1 MFFLRYNLHRWVV
14 NLTQLCIVL
23 VSSFCLSCSQE
34 AANTSPIID
43 RLIVPSEVLV
53 GVKTEFHVIARDSDG
68 DSLSYTWSI
77 SQGQTV
83 ESSSRTATWVA
94 PDQPG
99 AFIVSVFVSDGISEP
114 TTRSKQI
121 LVKTPNKPPE
131 INELRIPKKVS
142 AGEISQL
149 SLLAVDPNQDP
160 LIFTWKI
167 DDVVLEEGPKTEI
180 EWQVPTQEGEV
191 TIQVIVS
198 DGIAPAVKRSNVV
211 IVTRSLLIVPGL
223 RAGGITLGD
232 SFKTIKDI
240 YGEPNIFEKVDDLF
254 FFAFWQPDQG
264 ISGFIDEQ
272 TETVTATF
280 VQSPNQAKT
289 AAGNG
294 VNSTL
299 DSVEQEFGLV
309 EDIRNNLE
317 HWYWTKGIEFDVR
330 DQLVDQIFIF
340 RPLLDFERLQPMGA
354 PALAKEMIGYPPTYY
369 KQLHHSYTP

>member
-1 MFFLRYNLHRWVV
+1 MVFLRYNLHRWVV
-14 NLTQLCIVL
+14 NLTQICIVL

-34 AANTSPIID
+34 ATNTSPIID

-99 AFIVSVFVSDGISEP
+99 AFTVSVFVSDGISEP

-121 LVKTPNKPPE
+121 LVKAPNKPPE
-131 INELRIPKKVS
+131 ITELRIPKKVS

-299 DSVEQEFGLV
+299 DSVEKEFGLV

-330 DQLVDQIFIF
+330 DQLVDQVFIF
-340 RPLLDFERLQPMGA
+340 RPLLNFERLQPMGA
-354 PALAKEMIGYPPTYY
+354 PALAKEMIRYPPTYY
-369 KQLHHSYTP
+369 KQLHHRYTP

>member
-1 MFFLRYNLHRWVV
+1 MVFLRYNLHRWVV

-34 AANTSPIID
+34 ATNTSPIID

-53 GVKTEFHVIARDSDG
+53 GVQTEFHVIARDSDG

-99 AFIVSVFVSDGISEP
+99 AFTVSVFVSDGISEP

-309 EDIRNNLE
+309 EDVRNNLE

>member
-1 MFFLRYNLHRWVV
+1 MIFLRYNLHRWVV
-14 NLTQLCIVL
+14 NLTQICIVL

-34 AANTSPIID
+34 ATNTSPIID

-99 AFIVSVFVSDGISEP
+99 AFTVSVFVNDGISEP

-121 LVKTPNKPPE
+121 LVKAPNKPPE
-131 INELRIPKKVS
+131 ITELRIPKKVS

-299 DSVEQEFGLV
+299 DSVEKEFGLV

-354 PALAKEMIGYPPTYY
+354 PALAKEMIRYSPTYY
-369 KQLHHSYTP
+369 KQLHHCYTP

>member
-1 MFFLRYNLHRWVV
+1 MVFLRYNLHRWVV
-14 NLTQLCIVL
+14 NLTQICIVL

-34 AANTSPIID
+34 ATNTSPIID

-99 AFIVSVFVSDGISEP
+99 AFTVSVFVSDGISEP

-121 LVKTPNKPPE
+121 LVKAPNKPPE
-131 INELRIPKKVS
+131 ITELRIPKKVS

-299 DSVEQEFGLV
+299 DSVEKEFGLV

-330 DQLVDQIFIF
+330 DQLVDQVFIF

-354 PALAKEMIGYPPTYY
+354 PALAKEMIRYPPTYY
-369 KQLHHSYTP
+369 KQLHHRYTP

>member
-34 AANTSPIID
+34 ATNTSPIID

-53 GVKTEFHVIARDSDG
+53 GVQTEFHVIARDSDG

-121 LVKTPNKPPE
+121 LVKAPNKPPE
-131 INELRIPKKVS
+131 ITELRIPKKVS

-309 EDIRNNLE
+309 EDVRNNLE

>member
-43 RLIVPSEVLV
+43 RLIVPPEVLV
-53 GVKTEFHVIARDSDG
+53 GVQTEFHVIARDSDG

-94 PDQPG
+94 PDQPD
-99 AFIVSVFVSDGISEP
+99 AFTVSVFVSDGISEP

-309 EDIRNNLE
+309 EDVRNNLE

>member
-1 MFFLRYNLHRWVV
+1 MVFLRYNLHRWVV
-14 NLTQLCIVL
+14 NLTQICIVL

-34 AANTSPIID
+34 ATNTSPIID

-99 AFIVSVFVSDGISEP
+99 AFTVSVFVSDGISEP

-121 LVKTPNKPPE
+121 LVKAPNKPPE
-131 INELRIPKKVS
+131 ITELRIPKKVS

-299 DSVEQEFGLV
+299 DSVEKEFGLV

-330 DQLVDQIFIF
+330 DQLVDQVFIF

-354 PALAKEMIGYPPTYY
+354 PALAKEMIRYSPTYY
-369 KQLHHSYTP
+369 KQLHHRYTP

>member
-1 MFFLRYNLHRWVV
+1 MVFLRYNLHRWVV

-94 PDQPG
+94 PDQPD
-99 AFIVSVFVSDGISEP
+99 AFTVSVFVSDGISEP

-289 AAGNG
+289 VAGNG

>member
-1 MFFLRYNLHRWVV
+1 MVFLRYNLHRWVV
-14 NLTQLCIVL
+14 NLTQICIVL

-34 AANTSPIID
+34 ATNTSPIID

-83 ESSSRTATWVA
+83 ESSSRTSTWVA
-94 PDQPG
+94 PNQPG
-99 AFIVSVFVSDGISEP
+99 AFTVSVFVSDGISEP

-121 LVKTPNKPPE
+121 LVKAPNKPPE
-131 INELRIPKKVS
+131 ITELRIPKKVS

-299 DSVEQEFGLV
+299 DSVEKEFGLV
-309 EDIRNNLE
+309 EDVRNNLE

-330 DQLVDQIFIF
+330 DQLVDQVFIF

-354 PALAKEMIGYPPTYY
+354 PALAKEMIRYPPTYY
-369 KQLHHSYTP
+369 KQLHHRYTP

>member
-34 AANTSPIID
+34 ATNTSPIID

-53 GVKTEFHVIARDSDG
+53 GVQTEFHVIARDSDG

-77 SQGQTV
+77 NQGQTV

-121 LVKTPNKPPE
+121 LVKAPNKPPE
-131 INELRIPKKVS
+131 ITELRIPKKVS

-160 LIFTWKI
+160 LVFTWKI

-264 ISGFIDEQ
+264 ISGFIDQQ

-309 EDIRNNLE
+309 EDVRNNLE

>member
-34 AANTSPIID
+34 ATNTSPIID

-94 PDQPG
+94 PDQPS
-99 AFIVSVFVSDGISEP
+99 AFTVSVFVSDGISEP
-114 TTRSKQI
+114 TTRNKQI
-121 LVKTPNKPPE
+121 LVKAPNKPPE
-131 INELRIPKKVS
+131 ITELRIPKKVS

-309 EDIRNNLE
+309 EDVRNNLE

>member
-1 MFFLRYNLHRWVV
+1 MVFLRYNLHRWVV
-14 NLTQLCIVL
+14 NLTQICIVL

-34 AANTSPIID
+34 ATNTSPIID

-99 AFIVSVFVSDGISEP
+99 AFTVSVFVNDGISEP

-121 LVKTPNKPPE
+121 LVKAPNKPPE
-131 INELRIPKKVS
+131 ITELRIPKKVS

-254 FFAFWQPDQG
+254 FFAFWQPDRG
-264 ISGFIDEQ
+264 ISGFVDEQ

-299 DSVEQEFGLV
+299 DSVEKEFGLV

-330 DQLVDQIFIF
+330 DQLVDQVFIF

-354 PALAKEMIGYPPTYY
+354 PALAKEMIRYPPTYY
-369 KQLHHSYTP
+369 KQLHHRYTP

>member
-34 AANTSPIID
+34 ATNTSPIID

-68 DSLSYTWSI
+68 DSLSYIWSI
-77 SQGQTV
+77 NQGQTV

-94 PDQPG
+94 PDQPD
-99 AFIVSVFVSDGISEP
+99 AFTVSVFVSDGISEP

-121 LVKTPNKPPE
+121 LVKAPNKPPE
-131 INELRIPKKVS
+131 ITELRIPKKVS

-309 EDIRNNLE
+309 EDVRNNLE

>member
-1 MFFLRYNLHRWVV
+1 MVFLRYNLHRWVV
-14 NLTQLCIVL
+14 NLTQICIVL
-23 VSSFCLSCSQE
+23 VSSFYLSCSQE
-34 AANTSPIID
+34 ATNTSPIID

-77 SQGQTV
+77 NQGQTV

-121 LVKTPNKPPE
+121 LVKAPNKPPE
-131 INELRIPKKVS
+131 ITELRIPKKVS

-160 LIFTWKI
+160 LVFTWKI

-309 EDIRNNLE
+309 EDVRNNLE

-354 PALAKEMIGYPPTYY
+354 PAIAKEMIGYPPTYY

>member
-34 AANTSPIID
+34 ATNTSPIID

-77 SQGQTV
+77 NQGQTV

-99 AFIVSVFVSDGISEP
+99 SFIVSVFVSDGISEP

-121 LVKTPNKPPE
+121 LVKAPNKPPE
-131 INELRIPKKVS
+131 ITELRIPKKVS

-309 EDIRNNLE
+309 EDVRNNLE

>member
-34 AANTSPIID
+34 ATNTSPIID

-94 PDQPG
+94 PDQSG

-121 LVKTPNKPPE
+121 LVKAPNKPPE
-131 INELRIPKKVS
+131 ITELRIPKKVS

-232 SFKTIKDI
+232 SFKTIKNI

-309 EDIRNNLE
+309 EDVRNNLE

>member
-34 AANTSPIID
+34 ATNTSPIID

-53 GVKTEFHVIARDSDG
+53 GVKTEFHVIARDPDG

-94 PDQPG
+94 PDQPS

-121 LVKTPNKPPE
+121 LVKAPNKPPE
-131 INELRIPKKVS
+131 ITELRIPKKVS

-309 EDIRNNLE
+309 EDVRNNLE

>member
-1 MFFLRYNLHRWVV
+1 MVFLRYNLHRWVV
-14 NLTQLCIVL
+14 NLTQICIVL

-34 AANTSPIID
+34 ATNTSPIID

-99 AFIVSVFVSDGISEP
+99 AFTVSVFVNDGISEP

-121 LVKTPNKPPE
+121 LVKAPNKPPE
-131 INELRIPKKVS
+131 ITELRIPKKVS

-299 DSVEQEFGLV
+299 DSVEKEFGLV
-309 EDIRNNLE
+309 EDVRNNLE

-330 DQLVDQIFIF
+330 DQLVDQVFIF

-354 PALAKEMIGYPPTYY
+354 PALAKEMIRYPPTYY
-369 KQLHHSYTP
+369 KQLHHRYTP

>member
-1 MFFLRYNLHRWVV
+1 MIFLRYNLHRWVV
-14 NLTQLCIVL
+14 NLAQICIVL

-34 AANTSPIID
+34 ATNTSPIID

-99 AFIVSVFVSDGISEP
+99 AFTVSVFVNDGISEP

-121 LVKTPNKPPE
+121 LVKAPNKPPE
-131 INELRIPKKVS
+131 ITELRIPKKVS

-299 DSVEQEFGLV
+299 DSVEKEFGLV

-330 DQLVDQIFIF
+330 DQLVDQVFIF

-354 PALAKEMIGYPPTYY
+354 PALAKEMIRYPPTYY
-369 KQLHHSYTP
+369 KQLHHRYTP

>member
-1 MFFLRYNLHRWVV
+1 MVFLRYNLHRWVV
-14 NLTQLCIVL
+14 NLTQICIVL

-34 AANTSPIID
+34 ATNTSPIID

-53 GVKTEFHVIARDSDG
+53 GVKTEFHIIARDSDG

-99 AFIVSVFVSDGISEP
+99 AFTVSVFVSDGISEP

-121 LVKTPNKPPE
+121 LVKALNKPPE
-131 INELRIPKKVS
+131 ITELRIPKKVS

-160 LIFTWKI
+160 LVFTWKI

-309 EDIRNNLE
+309 EDVRNNLE

>member
-1 MFFLRYNLHRWVV
+1 MVFLRYNLHRWVV
-14 NLTQLCIVL
+14 NLAQICIVL

-34 AANTSPIID
+34 ATNTSPIID

-99 AFIVSVFVSDGISEP
+99 AFTVSVFVSDGISEP

-121 LVKTPNKPPE
+121 LVKAPNKPPE
-131 INELRIPKKVS
+131 ITELRIPKKVS

-299 DSVEQEFGLV
+299 DSVEKEFGLV

-330 DQLVDQIFIF
+330 DQLVDQVFIF

-354 PALAKEMIGYPPTYY
+354 PALAKEMIRYPPTYY
-369 KQLHHSYTP
+369 KQLHHRYTP

>member
-1 MFFLRYNLHRWVV
+1 MVFLRYNLHRWVV

-34 AANTSPIID
+34 ATNTSPIID

-121 LVKTPNKPPE
+121 LVKAPNKPPE
-131 INELRIPKKVS
+131 ITELRIPKKVS

-149 SLLAVDPNQDP
+149 SLLAVDPNQDR

-309 EDIRNNLE
+309 EDVRNNLE

-330 DQLVDQIFIF
+330 DQLVDQVFIF

-354 PALAKEMIGYPPTYY
+354 PALAKEMIRYPPTYY
-369 KQLHHSYTP
+369 KQLHHRYTP

>member
-1 MFFLRYNLHRWVV
+1 MVFLRYNLHRWVV
-14 NLTQLCIVL
+14 NLTQICIIL

-34 AANTSPIID
+34 ATNTSPIID

-53 GVKTEFHVIARDSDG
+53 DVKTEFHVIARDSDG

-99 AFIVSVFVSDGISEP
+99 AFTVSVFVSDGISEP

-121 LVKTPNKPPE
+121 LVKAPNKPPE
-131 INELRIPKKVS
+131 ITELRIPKKVS

-299 DSVEQEFGLV
+299 DSVEKEFGLV
-309 EDIRNNLE
+309 EDVRNNLE

-330 DQLVDQIFIF
+330 DQLVDQVFIF

-354 PALAKEMIGYPPTYY
+354 PALAKEMIRYPPTYY
-369 KQLHHSYTP
+369 KQLHHRYTP

>member
-34 AANTSPIID
+34 ATNTSPIID

-99 AFIVSVFVSDGISEP
+99 AFTVSVFVSDGISEP

-121 LVKTPNKPPE
+121 LVKALNKPPE
-131 INELRIPKKVS
+131 ITELRIPKKVS

-160 LIFTWKI
+160 LVFTWKI

-309 EDIRNNLE
+309 EDVRNNLE

>member
-1 MFFLRYNLHRWVV
+1 MVFLRYNLHRWVV
-14 NLTQLCIVL
+14 NLTQICIVL

-34 AANTSPIID
+34 ATNTSPIID

-99 AFIVSVFVSDGISEP
+99 AFTVSVFVNDGISEP

-121 LVKTPNKPPE
+121 LVKAPNKPPE
-131 INELRIPKKVS
+131 ITELRIPKKVS

-299 DSVEQEFGLV
+299 DSVEKEFGLV
-309 EDIRNNLE
+309 EDVRNNLE

-354 PALAKEMIGYPPTYY
+354 PALAKEMIRYPPTYY
-369 KQLHHSYTP
+369 KQLHHRYTP

>member
-1 MFFLRYNLHRWVV
+1 MVFLRYNLHRWVV

-34 AANTSPIID
+34 ATNTSPIID

-121 LVKTPNKPPE
+121 LVKAPNEPPE
-131 INELRIPKKVS
+131 ITELRIPKKVS

-309 EDIRNNLE
+309 EDVRNNLE

>member
-1 MFFLRYNLHRWVV
+1 MVFLRYNLHRWVV
-14 NLTQLCIVL
+14 NLTQICIVL

-34 AANTSPIID
+34 ATNTSPIID

-99 AFIVSVFVSDGISEP
+99 AFTVSVFVSDGISEP

-121 LVKTPNKPPE
+121 LVKAPNKPPE
-131 INELRIPKKVS
+131 ITELRIPKKVS

-299 DSVEQEFGLV
+299 DSVEKEFGLV
-309 EDIRNNLE
+309 EDVRNNLE

-330 DQLVDQIFIF
+330 DQLVDQVFIF
-340 RPLLDFERLQPMGA
+340 RPLLNFERLQPMGA
-354 PALAKEMIGYPPTYY
+354 PALAKEMIRYPPTYY
-369 KQLHHSYTP
+369 KQLHHRYTP

>member
-1 MFFLRYNLHRWVV
+1 MVFLRYNLHRWVV
-14 NLTQLCIVL
+14 NLTQICIVL

-34 AANTSPIID
+34 ATNTSPIID

-99 AFIVSVFVSDGISEP
+99 AFTVSVFVSDGISEP

-121 LVKTPNKPPE
+121 LVKALNKPPE
-131 INELRIPKKVS
+131 ITELRIPKKVS

-299 DSVEQEFGLV
+299 DSVEKEFGLV
-309 EDIRNNLE
+309 EDVRNNLE

-330 DQLVDQIFIF
+330 DQLVDQVFIF

-354 PALAKEMIGYPPTYY
+354 PALAKEMIRYPPTYY
-369 KQLHHSYTP
+369 KQLHHRYTP

>member
-1 MFFLRYNLHRWVV
+1 MVFLRYNLHRWVV

-121 LVKTPNKPPE
+121 LVKAPNKPPE
-131 INELRIPKKVS
+131 ITELRIPKKVS

-289 AAGNG
+289 VAGNG

>member
-1 MFFLRYNLHRWVV
+1 MVFLRYNLHRWVV
-14 NLTQLCIVL
+14 NLTQICIVL

-34 AANTSPIID
+34 ATNTSPIID

-121 LVKTPNKPPE
+121 LVKAPNKPPE
-131 INELRIPKKVS
+131 ITELRIPKKVS

-264 ISGFIDEQ
+264 ISGFIDQQ

-309 EDIRNNLE
+309 EDVRNNLE

-354 PALAKEMIGYPPTYY
+354 PALAKEMIGYLPTYY

>member
-1 MFFLRYNLHRWVV
+1 MVFLRYNLHRWVV
-14 NLTQLCIVL
+14 NLTQICIVL

-34 AANTSPIID
+34 ATNTSPIID

-83 ESSSRTATWVA
+83 ESSSRTSTWVA
-94 PDQPG
+94 PNQPG
-99 AFIVSVFVSDGISEP
+99 AFTVSVFVSDGISEP

-121 LVKTPNKPPE
+121 LVKAPNKPPE
-131 INELRIPKKVS
+131 ITELRIPKKVS

-299 DSVEQEFGLV
+299 DSVEKEFGLV

-330 DQLVDQIFIF
+330 DQLVDQVFIF

-354 PALAKEMIGYPPTYY
+354 PALAKEMIRYSPTYY
-369 KQLHHSYTP
+369 KQLHHRYTP

>member
-1 MFFLRYNLHRWVV
+1 MVFLRYNLHRWVV
-14 NLTQLCIVL
+14 NLTQICIVL

-34 AANTSPIID
+34 ATNTSPIID

-99 AFIVSVFVSDGISEP
+99 AFTVSVFVSDGISEP

-121 LVKTPNKPPE
+121 LVKALNKPPE
-131 INELRIPKKVS
+131 ITELRIPKKVS

-160 LIFTWKI
+160 LVFTWKI

-309 EDIRNNLE
+309 EDVRNNLE

>member
-1 MFFLRYNLHRWVV
+1 MVFLRYNLHRWVV
-14 NLTQLCIVL
+14 NLTQICIVL

-34 AANTSPIID
+34 ATNTSPIID

-99 AFIVSVFVSDGISEP
+99 AFTVSVFVSDGISEP

-121 LVKTPNKPPE
+121 LVKAPNKPPE
-131 INELRIPKKVS
+131 ITELRIPKKVS

-299 DSVEQEFGLV
+299 DSVEKEFGLV

-354 PALAKEMIGYPPTYY
+354 PALAKEMIRYSPTYY
-369 KQLHHSYTP
+369 KQLHHRYTP

>member
-1 MFFLRYNLHRWVV
+1 MVFLRYNLHRWVV
-14 NLTQLCIVL
+14 NLTQICIVL

-34 AANTSPIID
+34 ATNTSPIID

-99 AFIVSVFVSDGISEP
+99 AFTVSVFVSDGISEP

-121 LVKTPNKPPE
+121 LVKAPNKPPE
-131 INELRIPKKVS
+131 ITELRIPKKVS

-299 DSVEQEFGLV
+299 DSVEKEFGLV
-309 EDIRNNLE
+309 EDVRNNLE

-330 DQLVDQIFIF
+330 DQLVDQVFIF

-354 PALAKEMIGYPPTYY
+354 PALAKEMIRYSPTYY
-369 KQLHHSYTP
+369 KQLHHRYTP

>member
-1 MFFLRYNLHRWVV
+1 MVFLRYNLHRWVV
-14 NLTQLCIVL
+14 NLTQICIVL

-34 AANTSPIID
+34 ATNTSPIID

-99 AFIVSVFVSDGISEP
+99 AFTVSVFVNDGISEP

-121 LVKTPNKPPE
+121 LVKAPNKPPE
-131 INELRIPKKVS
+131 ITELRIPKKVS

-272 TETVTATF
+272 TEMVTATF

-299 DSVEQEFGLV
+299 DSVEKEFGLV
-309 EDIRNNLE
+309 EDVRNNLE

-330 DQLVDQIFIF
+330 DQLVDQVFIF

-354 PALAKEMIGYPPTYY
+354 PALAKEMIRYSPTYY
-369 KQLHHSYTP
+369 KQLHHRYTP

>member
-1 MFFLRYNLHRWVV
+1 MVFLRYNLHRWVV
-14 NLTQLCIVL
+14 NLTQICIVL

-34 AANTSPIID
+34 ATNTSPIID

-99 AFIVSVFVSDGISEP
+99 AFTVSVFVSDGISEP

-121 LVKTPNKPPE
+121 LVKALNKPPE
-131 INELRIPKKVS
+131 ITELRIPKKVS

-160 LIFTWKI
+160 LVFTWKI

-309 EDIRNNLE
+309 EDVRNDLE

>member
-1 MFFLRYNLHRWVV
+1 MVFLRYNLHRWVV
-14 NLTQLCIVL
+14 NLTQICIVL

-34 AANTSPIID
+34 ATNTSPIID

-99 AFIVSVFVSDGISEP
+99 AFTVSVFVNDGISEP

-121 LVKTPNKPPE
+121 LVKAPNKPPE
-131 INELRIPKKVS
+131 ITELRIPKKVS

-289 AAGNG
+289 VAGNG

-299 DSVEQEFGLV
+299 DSVEKEFGLV
-309 EDIRNNLE
+309 EDVRNNLE

-354 PALAKEMIGYPPTYY
+354 PALAKEMIRYPPTYY
-369 KQLHHSYTP
+369 KQLHHRYTP

>member
-34 AANTSPIID
+34 ATNTSPIID

-99 AFIVSVFVSDGISEP
+99 AFTVSVFVSDGISAP

-121 LVKTPNKPPE
+121 LVKAPNKPPE
-131 INELRIPKKVS
+131 ITELRIPKKVS

-240 YGEPNIFEKVDDLF
+240 YGEPNIFEKVDALF

-309 EDIRNNLE
+309 EDVRNNLE

>member
-1 MFFLRYNLHRWVV
+1 MVFLRYNLHRWVV
-14 NLTQLCIVL
+14 NLTQICIVL

-34 AANTSPIID
+34 ATNTSPIID

-99 AFIVSVFVSDGISEP
+99 AFTVSVFVNDGISEP

-121 LVKTPNKPPE
+121 LVKAPNKPPE
-131 INELRIPKKVS
+131 ITELRIPKKVS

-299 DSVEQEFGLV
+299 DSVEKEFGLV
-309 EDIRNNLE
+309 EDVRNNLE

-330 DQLVDQIFIF
+330 DQLVDQVFIF

-354 PALAKEMIGYPPTYY
+354 PALAKEMIRYHPTYY
-369 KQLHHSYTP
+369 KQLHHRYTP

>member
-1 MFFLRYNLHRWVV
+1 MVFLRYNLHRWVV
-14 NLTQLCIVL
+14 NLTQICIVL

-34 AANTSPIID
+34 ATNTSPIID

-99 AFIVSVFVSDGISEP
+99 AFTVSVFVSDGISEP

-121 LVKTPNKPPE
+121 LVKAPNKPPE
-131 INELRIPKKVS
+131 ITELRIPKKVS

-309 EDIRNNLE
+309 EDVRNNLE